1 MSILYYLFAIPLI
14 AVLFAACVTWEIKKH
29 SPGSDKMKE
38 VAQAIHQGARVF
50 LIKEFK
56 VMAGLFIL
64 IALFLGLIN
73 NSIWPPFL
81 FLFGAFCS
89 ALAGFLGMTIATRT
103 NVRTA
108 KAAETSFGQSF
119 NLAFAGGKVMG
130 FLVVGIGLLGV
141 LIVWQL
147 SGEVS
152 FLINF
157 ALGASLVALFMR
169 VSGGV
174 YTKSAD
180 VGADLVGKIEAGIP
194 EDDPRNPAVVAD
206 LVGDNVGDTAGMG
219 SDLFESY
226 VSSIIASMVLGFH
239 FLGTKGLLIPLL
251 LAAAGILS
259 SLIGNFLTR
268 IPIKPKQQSFSQQTK
283 IARGAMQKATIFAN
297 LLLIVSSFFII
308 KNYFNELSYFYVVLF
323 GLMAGYLIGEVTNH
337 YTSEE
342 RKPVRGIARASKEGP
357 SGVILEGIVVGMKS
371 AFLPALI
378 IGGATV
384 LAFHFGGFYGIALA
398 SVGILGT
405 LAMNLSTDCYG
416 PIADNAAGIAEA
428 AGLEPEARRRAEA
441 LDAVGNTTAATG
453 KGFAI
458 SAAALAALAWL
469 ATYFQE
475 IKVDSV
481 NFLNPALIG
490 GLFIGSA
497 LTFFFSALL
506 IKSVN
511 RGAGQIVKEV
521 RRQFREI
528 EGLLA
533 GTAKA
538 DYNSCIS
545 IATNAALKS
554 MVLPGLLLVF
564 TPLIVGLTLGL
575 EAVGGVLA
583 GALVTALPLALFMAN
598 SGGAW
603 DNAKKYIEA
612 GNLGGKGSSAHQA
625 AVVGDTIGDPFKDTA
640 GPSLNILVKL
650 LGVVALTLIPLL
662 M

>member
-1 MSILYYLFAIPLI
+1 MSIIYYLFIVPLI
-14 AVLFAACVTWEIKKH
+14 AILFAAYVAWEIKKH

-38 VAQAIHQGARVF
+38 IAQAIHQGARFF

-56 VMAGLFIL
+56 VMIGFFAL

-73 NSIWPPFL
+73 NSFWPPLL

-89 ALAGFLGMTIATRT
+89 ALAGFLGMTVATRT

-119 NLAFAGGKVMG
+119 NIAFAGGKVMG
-130 FLVVGIGLLGV
+130 FLVAGIGLLGV
-141 LIVWQL
+141 LIAWQL
-147 SGEVS
+147 SAEVS
-152 FLINF
+152 LLINF

-180 VGADLVGKIEAGIP
+180 VGADLVGKVEIGIP
-194 EDDPRNPAVVAD
+194 EDDPRNPAVIAD
-206 LVGDNVGDTAGMG
+206 QVGDNVGDTAGMG

-259 SLIGNFLTR
+259 SLIGSSFAR
-268 IPIKPKQQSFSQQTK
+268 ISTKPKKRDFSQQAK
-283 IARGAMQKATIFAN
+283 AARVAMQKATIFAN
-297 LLLIVSSFFII
+297 LLLIVSSFFIV
-308 KNYFNELSYFYVVLF
+308 KNYFGELSYFYVVLV
-323 GLMAGYLIGEVTNH
+323 GLMAGYLIGEITNH

-342 RKPVRGIARASKEGP
+342 RKPVRRIAKATKEGP

-405 LAMNLSTDCYG
+405 LAMSLSTDCYG

-428 AGLEPEARRRAEA
+428 AGLGTEARGRAEA

-469 ATYFQE
+469 ATYFQAIE
-475 IKVDSV
+475 VDSV

-497 LTFFFSALL
+497 LTFLFSALL

-511 RGAGQIVKEV
+511 QGAKKIVNEV
-521 RRQFREI
+521 RRQFKEI
-528 EGLLA
+528 KGLLE
-533 GTAKA
+533 GTAKP
-538 DYNSCIS
+538 DYNNCIG

-554 MVLPGLLLVF
+554 MILPGLLLIS
-564 TPLIVGLTLGL
+564 TPLIVGLALGL
-575 EAVGGVLA
+575 EAVGGVLV
-583 GALVTALPLALFMAN
+583 GALVTAFPLALFMAN

-612 GNLGGKGSSAHQA
+612 GHLGGKGSPAHKA
-625 AVVGDTIGDPFKDTA
+625 AIVGDTIGDPFKDTA

-650 LGVVALTLIPLL
+650 LGVVALTIIPLL
-662 M
+662 I